1 VTIARRLAR
10 EDEELVVDQDRIAVV
25 ILGAALLISASRVT
39 AQERPDPTA
48 LLAAQREAM
57 ATFAF
62 MDGVWRGPA
71 TTVRP
76 SGEKHAITQTE
87 RIGSFLGGTVKV
99 IEGRGYEPDGKTTFN
114 ALGIISY
121 NVATKTYSMRS
132 YAMGYSGDF
141 VVQRTSDGFTWDIP
155 AGPTTIRYNAVVK
168 DGTWTE
174 VGDRIVPGKDPV
186 RIFEMQ
192 LRRVGDSDWPGAG
205 AIAPQ

>member
-1 VTIARRLAR
+1 MTAQQESMVTKSRFAIFVLG
-10 EDEELVVDQDRIAVV
+10 VAVV
-25 ILGAALLISASRVT
+25 ANATCAT
-39 AQERPDPTA
+39 AQERPDPAA

-57 ATFAF
+57 AAFAF

-87 RIGSFLGGTVKV
+87 RIGSLLGGTVKV

-155 AGPTTIRYNAVVK
+155 AGPVTIRYNAIVK

-174 VGDRIVPGKDPV
+174 VGDRIVPGEDPV
-186 RIFEMQ
+186 RFFEMQ

>member
-1 VTIARRLAR
+1 MTAQQESMVTKSRFAIFVLG
-10 EDEELVVDQDRIAVV
+10 VAVV
-25 ILGAALLISASRVT
+25 ANASFAA
-39 AQERPDPTA
+39 AQERPDPAA

-57 ATFAF
+57 AAFAF

-76 SGEKHAITQTE
+76 SGERHAITQTE
-87 RIGSFLGGTVKV
+87 RIGSLLGGTVKV

-155 AGPTTIRYNAVVK
+155 AGPVTIRYNAIVK

-186 RIFEMQ
+186 RFFEMQ

>member
-1 VTIARRLAR
+1 MTAQQESMVTKSRFAIFVLG
-10 EDEELVVDQDRIAVV
+10 VAVV
-25 ILGAALLISASRVT
+25 ANATCAT
-39 AQERPDPTA
+39 AQERPDPAA

-57 ATFAF
+57 AAFAF

-87 RIGSFLGGTVKV
+87 RIGSLLGGTVKV

-121 NVATKTYSMRS
+121 SVATKTYSMRS

-155 AGPTTIRYNAVVK
+155 AGPVTIRYNAIVK

-186 RIFEMQ
+186 RFFEMQ

>member
-1 VTIARRLAR
+1 MTAQQESMVTKSRFAI
-10 EDEELVVDQDRIAVV
+10 VVLGVAVV
-25 ILGAALLISASRVT
+25 ANASFAT
-39 AQERPDPTA
+39 AQERPDPAA

-57 ATFAF
+57 AAFAF

-76 SGEKHAITQTE
+76 SGERHAITQTE
-87 RIGSFLGGTVKV
+87 RIGSLLGGTVKV

-121 NVATKTYSMRS
+121 SVATKTYSMRS

-155 AGPTTIRYNAVVK
+155 AGPVTIRYNAIVK

-174 VGDRIVPGKDPV
+174 VGDRIVPGEDPV
-186 RIFEMQ
+186 RFFEMQ

>member
-1 VTIARRLAR
+1 MTAQQESMVTKSRFAI
-10 EDEELVVDQDRIAVV
+10 VVLGVAVV
-25 ILGAALLISASRVT
+25 ANASFAT
-39 AQERPDPTA
+39 AQERPDPAA

-57 ATFAF
+57 AAFAF

-87 RIGSFLGGTVKV
+87 RIGSLLGGTVKV

-121 NVATKTYSMRS
+121 SVATKTYSMRS

-155 AGPTTIRYNAVVK
+155 AGPVTIRYNAIVK

-186 RIFEMQ
+186 RFFEMQ

>member
-1 VTIARRLAR
+1 MTAQQESMVTKSRFAI
-10 EDEELVVDQDRIAVV
+10 VVLGVAVV
-25 ILGAALLISASRVT
+25 ANASFAA
-39 AQERPDPTA
+39 AQERPDPAA

-57 ATFAF
+57 AAFAF

-87 RIGSFLGGTVKV
+87 RIGSLLGGTVKV

-155 AGPTTIRYNAVVK
+155 AGPVTIRYNAIVK

-186 RIFEMQ
+186 RFFEMQ

>member
-1 VTIARRLAR
+1 VTRSPFAI
-10 EDEELVVDQDRIAVV
+10 VV
-25 ILGAALLISASRVT
+25 LGAALMIDASCVA
-39 AQERPDPTA
+39 AQERPDPAA

-71 TTVRP
+71 MTVRP
-76 SGEKHAITQTE
+76 SGDKHAITQTE
-87 RIGSFLGGTVKV
+87 RIGSLLGGTVKV
-99 IEGRGYEPDGKTTFN
+99 IEGRGYESDGKTTFN

-121 NVATKTYSMRS
+121 NVATRTYSMRS

-141 VVQRTSDGFTWDIP
+141 VVQRTSDGFTWEIP
-155 AGPTTIRYNAVVK
+155 AGPATIRYSAVVK

-174 VGDRIVPGKDPV
+174 VGDRIVAGKDPV

-205 AIAPQ
+205 AIASQ

>member
-1 VTIARRLAR
+1 MTAQQESMVTKSRFAIFVLG
-10 EDEELVVDQDRIAVV
+10 VAVV
-25 ILGAALLISASRVT
+25 ANATCAT
-39 AQERPDPTA
+39 AQERPDPAA

-57 ATFAF
+57 AAFAF

-76 SGEKHAITQTE
+76 SGERHAITQTE
-87 RIGSFLGGTVKV
+87 RIGSLLGGTVKV

-121 NVATKTYSMRS
+121 SVATKTYSMRS

-155 AGPTTIRYNAVVK
+155 AGPVTIRYNAIVK

-186 RIFEMQ
+186 RFFEMQ

>member
-1 VTIARRLAR
+1 MTAQQESMVTKSRFAI
-10 EDEELVVDQDRIAVV
+10 VVLGVAVV
-25 ILGAALLISASRVT
+25 ANASFAT
-39 AQERPDPTA
+39 AQERPDPAA

-57 ATFAF
+57 AAFAF

-76 SGEKHAITQTE
+76 SGERHAITQTE
-87 RIGSFLGGTVKV
+87 RIGSLLGGTVKV

-155 AGPTTIRYNAVVK
+155 AGPVTIRYNAIVK

-186 RIFEMQ
+186 RFFEMQ

>member
-1 VTIARRLAR
+1 MTAQQESMVTKSRFAI
-10 EDEELVVDQDRIAVV
+10 VVLGVAVV
-25 ILGAALLISASRVT
+25 ANASFAA
-39 AQERPDPTA
+39 AQERPDPAA

-57 ATFAF
+57 AAFAF

-76 SGEKHAITQTE
+76 SGERHAITQTE
-87 RIGSFLGGTVKV
+87 RIGSLLGGTVKV

-121 NVATKTYSMRS
+121 SVATKTYSMRS

-155 AGPTTIRYNAVVK
+155 AGPVTIRYNAIVK

-174 VGDRIVPGKDPV
+174 VGDRIVPGEDPV
-186 RIFEMQ
+186 RFFEMQ

>member
-1 VTIARRLAR
+1 MTAQQESMVTKSRFAI
-10 EDEELVVDQDRIAVV
+10 VVLGVAVV
-25 ILGAALLISASRVT
+25 ANASFAA
-39 AQERPDPTA
+39 AQERPDPAA

-57 ATFAF
+57 AAFAF

-76 SGEKHAITQTE
+76 SGERHAITQTE
-87 RIGSFLGGTVKV
+87 RIGSLLGGTVKV

-155 AGPTTIRYNAVVK
+155 AGPVTIRYNAIVK

-186 RIFEMQ
+186 RFFEMQ

>member
-1 VTIARRLAR
+1 MMTKNSFVI
-10 EDEELVVDQDRIAVV
+10 VVVS
-25 ILGAALLISASRVT
+25 AALVIGASCAT
-39 AQERPDPTA
+39 AQERPDPAA

-87 RIGSFLGGTVKV
+87 RIGPLLGGTVKV
-99 IEGRGYEPDGKTTFN
+99 IEGRGYEADGKTTFN

-141 VVQRTSDGFTWDIP
+141 VLQRTSDGFTWDIP
-155 AGPTTIRYNAVVK
+155 TGPMTIRYNAIVK

-186 RIFEMQ
+186 RFFEMR

>member
-1 VTIARRLAR
+1 MTAQQESMVTKSRFAI
-10 EDEELVVDQDRIAVV
+10 VVLGVAVV
-25 ILGAALLISASRVT
+25 ANASFAA
-39 AQERPDPTA
+39 AQERPDPAA

-57 ATFAF
+57 AAFAF

-87 RIGSFLGGTVKV
+87 RIGSLLGGTVKV

-121 NVATKTYSMRS
+121 SVATKTYSMRS

-155 AGPTTIRYNAVVK
+155 AGPVTIRYNAIVK

-186 RIFEMQ
+186 RFFEMQ

>member
-1 VTIARRLAR
+1 MTAQQESMVTKSRFAI
-10 EDEELVVDQDRIAVV
+10 VVLGVAVV
-25 ILGAALLISASRVT
+25 ANASFAT
-39 AQERPDPTA
+39 AQERPDPAA

-57 ATFAF
+57 AAFAF

-87 RIGSFLGGTVKV
+87 RIGSLLGGTVKV

-121 NVATKTYSMRS
+121 SVATKTYSMRS

-155 AGPTTIRYNAVVK
+155 AGPVTIRYNAIVK

-174 VGDRIVPGKDPV
+174 VGDRIVPGEDPV
-186 RIFEMQ
+186 RFFEMQ